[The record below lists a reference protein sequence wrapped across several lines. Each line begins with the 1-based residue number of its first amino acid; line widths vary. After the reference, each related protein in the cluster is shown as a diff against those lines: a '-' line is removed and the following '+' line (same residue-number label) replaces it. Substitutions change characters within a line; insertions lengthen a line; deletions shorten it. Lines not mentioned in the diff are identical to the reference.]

1 MRDQRFIAVHR
12 GGPLQLH
19 HHRLLAAWAGDC
31 AERVL
36 PFFENHGPD
45 ERPRHAVATA
55 RAWAGGSIKVGA
67 AQKAAVASHAAAREA
82 SHPAAVAAAR
92 AAGHAAATA
101 HCADHSL
108 GAAHYALKA
117 VAACGGSTEGERA
130 WQIARL
136 PAELRGLVVSAL
148 EIRFGNPAGMPA
160 NLSSQKPV
168 D

>member
-1 MRDQRFIAVHR
+1 MRDHRFVAIHR
-12 GGPLQLH
+12 GGPLAPG
-19 HHRLLAAWAGDC
+19 HHRLLAAWAADC
-31 AERVL
+31 AERLL
-36 PFFENHGPD
+36 PLFENHSPD

-55 RAWAGGSIKVGA
+55 RNWAAGGIKVGE
-67 AQKAAVASHAAAREA
+67 AQKAALASHAAAREA
-82 SHPAAVAAAR
+82 GHPAAIAAAR

-117 VAACGGSTEGERA
+117 VAANDGSTEAERT
-130 WQIARL
+130 WQIARI

-160 NLSSQKPV
+160 CLSRQMRV
-168 D
+168 V

>member
-1 MRDQRFIAVHR
+1 
-12 GGPLQLH
+12 
-19 HHRLLAAWAGDC
+19 LLAAWAADC

-36 PFFENHGPD
+36 PLFDAHSQD

-55 RAWAGGSIKVGA
+55 RKWAAGGTKVGE
-67 AQKAAVASHAAAREA
+67 AQKAAVSAHAAARETR
-82 SHPAAVAAAR
+82 HPAAIAVAR

-117 VAACGGSTEGERA
+117 VVANGGFPEAEQA

-136 PAELRGLVVSAL
+136 PADLRGLIVTAL
-148 EIRFGNPAGMPA
+148 ENRFGNPSGMPRCM
-160 NLSSQKPV
+160 SRQSHV
-168 D
+168 V